1 MTKRAKRFRKMLM
14 SEGIGRNAANWVCR
28 EGGRAGTIL
37 MAQAMNLPGAY
48 CVSGVFRTRNGLRLR
63 VKAHKPE

>member
-1 MTKRAKRFRKMLM
+1 MKRKKFVKNMM
-14 SEGIGRNAANWVCR
+14 SVGISRNAANWVCR

-48 CVSGVFRTRNGLRLR
+48 CVSGVFRTCDGLRLR
-63 VKAHKPE
+63 VKAHKTE